1 MVTVFQALYWAHWGG
16 LALIVVGYLMSFS
29 TGVISPI
36 MVWGARLQFLLGL
49 GLVAVW
55 EIGDLGSLNHMWV
68 GIKLIVALAIVAL
81 CEIGSSRAAKGRNNP
96 LFMHLAAALVLVN
109 TIYAWVAS

>member
-1 MVTVFQALYWAHWGG
+1 MVTLFQIVYWAHWGG
-16 LALIVVGYLMSFS
+16 LALILVGYLMSFAS
-29 TGVISPI
+29 GVISPI

-55 EIGDLGSLNHMWV
+55 EIGDLGTLNHMWV
-68 GIKLIVALAIVAL
+68 GVKLIVALAIVAL
-81 CEIGSSRAAKGRNNP
+81 CEVASSRAAKGRNNP

-109 TIYAWVAS
+109 TAYAWFMS